1 VSLAWSARSR
11 AARLGLVTSLLG
23 LASLLGAAPVGAASE
38 LTMSTPYPAV
48 AASPGSTVNFEISI
62 TTDTPDRV
70 DLTVTGAPADW
81 TATLRGGGFTIDGVE
96 TDGTREPTKVTL
108 AVTVPAGAAEGTQ
121 RIAVRGVTTTGSKA
135 ADTLPVDVRVT
146 PNAAGDVTLTT
157 DIPSLKGASN
167 ATFPFTLTLT
177 NSTPEDLP
185 FSSVATGPA
194 GWTVTSQVGSS
205 AQAASVVVKAGATSP
220 VTVSVKPAAD
230 TPAGKYPIA
239 VDVTSGTQTAHQ
251 DLEVEIT
258 GTYTL
263 TLTTADERLN
273 MSATAGGTSDLTVV
287 VTNTGTADVTDVAM
301 SATAPTGWTVKF
313 DPETVTVPAGQQI
326 QSVAHVSPS
335 ADAIAGDY
343 VTTFK
348 ATAPTANAS
357 AAIRVTI
364 ETSLVWGLIGVG
376 LIVLVVVGLLWTF
389 RRFGRR

>member
-1 VSLAWSARSR
+1 MSLAWSARSR